1 MNKSLITISVALSVA
16 FSSAPSRASDNYKIM
31 TCFHGHP
38 RFPDGCSRPM
48 WVSGSTE
55 ASKTVSAPRMP

>member
-16 FSSAPSRASDNYKIM
+16 FSSVPSSASDNYKIM

-38 RFPDGCSRPM
+38 RFPDVRAPM

-55 ASKTVSAPRMP
+55 ASKTVSAPRTP

>member
-1 MNKSLITISVALSVA
+1 MNKSLIKISVALSVA
-16 FSSAPSRASDNYKIM
+16 FSSVPSRASDNYKIM

-38 RFPDGCSRPM
+38 RFQTGVRAPM
-48 WVSGSTE
+48 RVSGPTE

>member
-16 FSSAPSRASDNYKIM
+16 FSSVPSSASDNYKIM

-38 RFPDGCSRPM
+38 RFSDGRSRP
-48 WVSGSTE
+48 WASGSTD
-55 ASKTVSAPRMP
+55 ASKAASTPRMP